1 MTRIIHRNLRHTPP
15 VAVSA
20 SGIHITDSDGNT
32 YIDASGGA
40 AVSSLGHAH
49 PAVLEAIRRQLDT
62 VAYAHTS
69 FFTTEAAEEL
79 AERLGRGAPGGDS
92 EVYLV
97 SGGSEA
103 METAL
108 KLARQYFV
116 ETGQPGRTRFVARRQ
131 SYHGN
136 TLCALGVG
144 GNEWRRKPFA
154 PLLPDVVRV
163 SACYEYRGRSEA
175 QTRDQYTAMLLREL
189 EAAILQ
195 AGPATLIGFVAE
207 PVVGA
212 TGGAIPPTP
221 GYFRGVRAL
230 CDKYGILFI
239 ADEVMC
245 GMGRCGDMY
254 AIGQDGVEP
263 DIVTVAKGLGAG
275 YQPIGAVLAKSA
287 LVEQLR
293 LRSGVFQHGHTYTG
307 HPVAAA
313 AALAVQKVLE
323 GDRLLPQVRARGA
336 FLQREL
342 KEALASHEFVGDV
355 RGRGLLIGVE
365 LVEDR
370 ATRRPFPPSRRLHA
384 AVKARAME
392 NGLMVY
398 PMGGTIDGE
407 SGDHVLLAPPF
418 TCTEAD
424 LREVVSRLVDAI
436 DAAVCQPAL

>member
-1 MTRIIHRNLRHTPP
+1 MTRIMHRNLRQTPP

-20 SGIHITDSDGNT
+20 SGITITDSAGNE

-49 PAVLEAIRRQLDT
+49 PAVLDAIRRQLDT

-69 FFTTEAAEEL
+69 FFTTGVAEEL
-79 AERLGRGAPGGDS
+79 AEQLGHYAPGGDS

-103 METAL
+103 IETAL
-108 KLARQYFV
+108 KFARQYYL
-116 ETGQPGRTRFVARRQ
+116 ETGQPQRTRFVARRQ

-154 PLLPDVVRV
+154 PLLPDVTRV

-189 EAAILQ
+189 EAAFLQ
-195 AGPATLIGFVAE
+195 AGPSTVIGFVAE

-245 GMGRCGDMY
+245 GMGRCGTMY
-254 AIGQDGVEP
+254 AIEQDGVEP

-275 YQPIGAVLAKSA
+275 YQPVGAVLVKSA

-313 AALAVQKVLE
+313 AALAVQKVIRQE
-323 GDRLLPQVRARGA
+323 RLLEQVQARGA
-336 FLQREL
+336 FLQRAL

-370 ATRRPFPPSRRLHA
+370 ASRRPFPPARKLHA
-384 AVKARAME
+384 AIKARALE
-392 NGLMVY
+392 NGLLVY

-418 TCTEAD
+418 ISSEAE
-424 LREVVSRLVDAI
+424 LTEVVSRLVDSI
-436 DAAVCQPAL
+436 DAATCAPA

>member
-1 MTRIIHRNLRHTPP
+1 MSRIMHRNLRQTPP
-15 VAVSA
+15 TAVSA
-20 SGIHITDSDGNT
+20 CGIHIVDSTGKQ

-40 AVSSLGHAH
+40 AVSSLGHGH
-49 PAVLEAIRRQLDT
+49 PVVLDAIRRQLDT

-69 FFTTEAAEEL
+69 FFTTEVAEEL

-92 EVYLV
+92 EVFLV

-103 METAL
+103 IETAL
-108 KLARQYFV
+108 KFARQYYL
-116 ETGQPGRTRFVARRQ
+116 ETGQPQRARFIARRQ

-144 GNEWRRKPFA
+144 GNEWRRRPFA
-154 PLLPDVVRV
+154 PLLPDVIRV
-163 SACYEYRGRSEA
+163 SACYEYRGRSET
-175 QTRDQYTAMLLREL
+175 QTRYQYTAMLLREL

-195 AGPATLIGFVAE
+195 AGPSSVIGLVAE

-212 TGGAIPPTP
+212 TGGAIEPTP

-230 CDKYGILFI
+230 CDKYGIMFI

-245 GMGRCGDMY
+245 GMGRCGTMY
-254 AIGQDGVEP
+254 AIEQDGVEP

-275 YQPIGAVLAKSA
+275 YQPVGAVLVKSA

-293 LRSGVFQHGHTYTG
+293 LRSGAFQHGHTYTG

-323 GDRLLPQVRARGA
+323 QDQLLEQVRARGV
-336 FLQREL
+336 FLQRAL

-355 RGRGLLIGVE
+355 RGRGLLVGVE

-370 ATRRPFPPSRRLHA
+370 ASRRPFPPSRKLHA
-384 AVKARAME
+384 AIKARALE

-418 TCTEAD
+418 IASEAD
-424 LREVVSRLVDAI
+424 LAEIVSRLVDAI
-436 DAAVCQPAL
+436 DAAVFQPAV

>member
-1 MTRIIHRNLRHTPP
+1 MTRIMHRNLRHTPP

-20 SGIHITDSDGNT
+20 SGIRITDSAGNS

-49 PAVLEAIRRQLDT
+49 PAVLDAIRSQLDK

-69 FFTTEAAEEL
+69 FFTTEVAEEL
-79 AERLGRGAPGGDS
+79 AERLGRNAPGGDS

-103 METAL
+103 IETAL
-108 KLARQYFV
+108 KFARQYCL
-116 ETGQPGRTRFVARRQ
+116 ETGQPQRARFVARRQ

-154 PLLPDVVRV
+154 PLLPEVIRV
-163 SACYEYRGRSEA
+163 SACYEYRGRSET

-195 AGPATLIGFVAE
+195 AGPSHVIGFVAE

-245 GMGRCGDMY
+245 GMGRCGTMY
-254 AIGQDGVEP
+254 AIEQDGVEP

-275 YQPIGAVLAKSA
+275 YQPVGAVIVKRA

-323 GDRLLPQVRARGA
+323 QQDLLAQVQARGA
-336 FLQREL
+336 YLQRAL
-342 KEALASHEFVGDV
+342 REARASHEFVGDV
-355 RGRGLLIGVE
+355 RGRGLLAGVE

-370 ATRRPFPPSRRLHA
+370 ATRRPFPPSRKLHA
-384 AVKARAME
+384 AIKARALE

-418 TCTEAD
+418 IASEAD
-424 LREVVSRLVDAI
+424 LAEIVSRLVDAI
-436 DAAVCQPAL
+436 DAAVCSR